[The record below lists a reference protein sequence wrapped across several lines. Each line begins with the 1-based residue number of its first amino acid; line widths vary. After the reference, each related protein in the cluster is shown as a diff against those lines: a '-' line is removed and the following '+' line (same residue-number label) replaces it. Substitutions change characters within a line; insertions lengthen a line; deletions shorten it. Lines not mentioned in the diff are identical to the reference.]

1 MGTFD
6 QCVMLSSKSAS
17 LRVSGARGSGVS
29 RRGAA
34 GRSYRRSSSAVAMSV
49 TSEATPPLVGNP
61 APGFSAEAV
70 FDQEFINVTLDQYK
84 GNKYV
89 VLFFYPLDF
98 TFVCPTEI
106 TAFSDRY
113 EEFSATDTEVLGV
126 SVDSQFSHLAWVQ
139 TDRKEGGLG
148 DLKYPLVS
156 DLKKEIASAY
166 QVLSDEGVAL

>member
-17 LRVSGARGSGVS
+17 LRVSGARGGARVSGVS

-61 APGFSAEAV
+61 EPGFSAEAV

-139 TDRKEGGLG
+139 T
-148 DLKYPLVS
+148 
-156 DLKKEIASAY
+156 SARR
-166 QVLSDEGVAL
+166 VDSGTSSTRSSPT